1 MRFVNR
7 ISGKIAQRSNGAT
20 HNRVAG
26 KVLNTFKCKVFI
38 NPNKDQMRTL
48 YNSTVKIL
56 ADHGYPKTSDE
67 YFLRMLKFDGHLYVW
82 EGWFGVHEDIIHILK
97 SLGYFIETLEIG
109 YATVS
114 DMEKYGLNAEILF
127 SKHSGTPS
135 EYGRSSVA
143 SMKQTAHGKV
153 LINPPKQQWANV
165 AMGFMG
171 GESRILEKDGVFYI
185 WDAGADG
192 AIHYQIALDLGLEA
206 PYKFTMIRKW
216 EGEQIGWDYHRLNE
230 LGPHL
235 WHKGKDN
242 PLKHGHLAK
251 VEDVKGARVFVDPS
265 RAQIKALSDH
275 VFEVSAKIGRPNKE
289 MMRLMRN
296 GGHLYIWDGMS
307 ALVHIQAVREMAL
320 PGITE
325 TRIAFPIDLEGVS
338 YDARR
343 IFDRKAPTDYD
354 IELGEDG
361 RARILGGMN
370 VKGAD
375 LRSDIIARGAPAVR
389 YQGRVYPG
397 LRGEYHALI
406 CEKNN
411 LPGKSEVERGYVI
424 GGKFIPDDSLP
435 QGIDSSELMSPMQK
449 MRVDQ
454 DLVRDWRNSHRVPCV
469 SLSERLRLII

>member
-1 MRFVNR
+1 
-7 ISGKIAQRSNGAT
+7 
-20 HNRVAG
+20 
-26 KVLNTFKCKVFI
+26 
-38 NPNKDQMRTL
+38 
-48 YNSTVKIL
+48 
-56 ADHGYPKTSDE
+56 
-67 YFLRMLKFDGHLYVW
+67 
-82 EGWFGVHEDIIHILK
+82 
-97 SLGYFIETLEIG
+97 
-109 YATVS
+109 
-114 DMEKYGLNAEILF
+114 
-127 SKHSGTPS
+127 
-135 EYGRSSVA
+135 
-143 SMKQTAHGKV
+143 MKQTAHGKV